1 MKTPAKIW
9 LWILIVI
16 NVVALINDF
25 ASDTVNG
32 DGWITLIETLV
43 MLAAVA
49 MILFLKMKAG
59 FYLLRVYTVADLF
72 YVIALFPMLV
82 LYLLIGAILRIGIT
96 WLCIRSSWSEM
107 K

>member
-59 FYLLRVYTVADLF
+59 FY
-72 YVIALFPMLV
+72 
-82 LYLLIGAILRIGIT
+82 
-96 WLCIRSSWSEM
+96 
-107 K
+107 